1 MILAIDTSSALTSVA
16 LCDGG
21 RVIAEAEHLD
31 ARKHAEIAAPL
42 IAQVV
47 DDRRETMTG
56 LRAVVC
62 GVGPGPYTG
71 LRVGIASAI
80 ALGLAWEV
88 PVLGMCSLDA
98 IAEERM
104 AHSGTVH
111 GEDHVGQ
118 DHVGQDVIHVAID
131 ARRAEVYWAAYA
143 QTGERLEG
151 PLVVAADGDR
161 IAPATVSFP
170 HARWLAMRAA
180 RLLDAGATVAHV
192 DYELDAHGADGSATA
207 AALRG
212 ASLLPPV
219 ALYLRRP
226 DAKEPAS

>member
-1 MILAIDTSSALTSVA
+1 M
-16 LCDGG
+16 
-21 RVIAEAEHLD
+21 
-31 ARKHAEIAAPL
+31 
-42 IAQVV
+42 
-47 DDRRETMTG
+47 
-56 LRAVVC
+56 
-62 GVGPGPYTG
+62 
-71 LRVGIASAI
+71 
-80 ALGLAWEV
+80 
-88 PVLGMCSLDA
+88 
-98 IAEERM
+98 
-104 AHSGTVH
+104 
-111 GEDHVGQ
+111 
-118 DHVGQDVIHVAID
+118 AID